1 MAQFLVGNS
10 LRKLARKHRPLQAT
24 LLWLDF
30 ALVWVVVKLARLLP
44 IDTASRFGERVGAW
58 IGPKLKEKNAKFRQN
73 LATAFPELDNTQLN
87 ELATRAWGRA
97 GRVMA
102 EFPHLETILREPD
115 RLQIEIVQPLETFTD
130 PSKPCVMVSA
140 HVSNWEVVCLAMSKM
155 GIPNASLYSPP
166 TNELLDRMLKESREA
181 LDCQL
186 IPRDNA
192 ARLLVRALKSGRT
205 AAMVMDRR
213 IDDGKAVKFF
223 GRDKPSTML
232 PAKLALKQGCDFVPA
247 QVERLEDAR
256 YRVTFHP
263 PITAS
268 DPSADESAQALD
280 MVQQVHNLFE
290 DWIRQRPEDW
300 FCPKL
305 IWPKTFK
312 RNQLKVT
319 GNETV
324 VDSRAA

>member
-1 MAQFLVGNS
+1 MAQFLIGNS
-10 LRKLARKHRPLQAT
+10 LRKLAREHRLLQAT

-44 IDTASRFGERVGAW
+44 IDVASRFGERVGAW
-58 IGPKLKEKNAKFRQN
+58 IGPKLKDKNAKFRQN
-73 LATAFPELDNTQLN
+73 MATAFPELDDAQLDD
-87 ELATRAWGRA
+87 LVTRAWGRA

-102 EFPHLETILREPD
+102 EFPHLDTILNEPD
-115 RLQIEIVQPLETFTD
+115 RLQIEVLQPIETFSNPD
-130 PSKPCVMVSA
+130 KPCVIVTA
-140 HVSNWEVVCLAMSKM
+140 HISNWEVACLAMAKM
-155 GIPNASLYSPP
+155 GIPNVSLYSPP
-166 TNELLDRMLKESREA
+166 TNPLLDKMLTESRKS
-181 LDCQL
+181 LDCEL

-213 IDDGKAVKFF
+213 IDEGKAVKFF
-223 GRDKPSTML
+223 GRDKPSTLL

-263 PITAS
+263 PITPN
-268 DPSADESAQALD
+268 DPGADPTSQAID
-280 MVQQVHNLFE
+280 MVQQVHNQFE
-290 DWIRQRPEDW
+290 AWIRQRPEDW
-300 FCPKL
+300 FCSKL